1 MCWFN
6 KTVPQQHELNTFRKI
21 FFLVG
26 TFFPIWLAE
35 KFEIIMVKF
44 HSRVSV
50 DKKKCSQLSYLLAPS
65 FKKKHVRVK
74 GGRKKMLKKVLY
86 DMFAITFFAKSAQ
99 RLCQDSNFLIFPM
112 GMKISMNEADRNL
125 GQLSKNQTIV
135 FMIILCFFS
144 WYTGIYCIQVFFVI
158 YWYLLYTSFKRNI
171 HCNK

>member
-1 MCWFN
+1 MCWYN

-21 FFLVG
+21 FFLVC

-50 DKKKCSQLSYLLAPS
+50 DEKKCSQLSYLLAPS

-135 FMIILCFFS
+135 FMIILF
-144 WYTGIYCIQVFFVI
+144 FFVI
-158 YWYLLYTSFKRNI
+158 YWYLLYTSFFRDILVFTVYKF
-171 HCNK
+171 